1 MKMKNKF
8 KDLLLSV
15 LSKLSYPANKIIIQI
30 PKNPEHGDFT
40 TNYPMINAKEIGKA
54 PMEIAAIIAD
64 EINGLSGDL
73 IEKAVHV
80 APGFINVKINKNILS
95 NQLKK
100 IIEAGQNFGKNKNGG
115 NKSALIEFVSA
126 NPTGPLTV
134 GHGRNAILGDTVSN
148 ILEWNGYKINREYY
162 FNNAGRQMRMLGESV
177 YVRYMGL
184 LGESLEIP
192 EGGYEGL
199 YIKDIAKQ
207 IFDNHSD
214 KFKSDQENP
223 IFKQTAESYIF
234 DDIKKTLKK
243 IGLKF
248 DSFFNE
254 NTLYENKEI
263 DCVIDDLKSKKLIY
277 EKDGALWFKATEA
290 GRDADRVIVK
300 STGEPTYRLPDIAYH
315 KDKFNRGFDLM
326 VDVFG
331 ADHKDA
337 YPDVLAAIELLGY
350 PSDKVR
356 VLIHQFVTIL
366 KDGEPVKMST
376 RKANFISLDSLID
389 EVGPD
394 VTRFFFIMRSMNTHL
409 NFDLDLA
416 KEQSDANPVFY
427 IQYAHARCCNII
439 RRFDG
444 EASTLDPTVLNELNN
459 ELESQIISK
468 LLEFPEIIC
477 KSGDT
482 LEPQNISNYLAE
494 LSSIF
499 HSYYAKERVV
509 DLDNENLTKARIY
522 LVNSIRIVLRNGL
535 SVLGVSAPEKM

>member
-1 MKMKNKF
+1 MKNKF
-8 KDLLLSV
+8 KDILLSV
-15 LSKLSYPANKIIIQI
+15 LSSLSYPTDKIIIQI
-30 PKNPEHGDFT
+30 PKNPDHGDFT
-40 TNYPMINAKEIGKA
+40 TNYPMINSKKIEKA
-54 PMEIAAIIAD
+54 PMDIASIIVD
-64 EINGLSGDL
+64 EINKLSNDL
-73 IEKAVHV
+73 IEKVECI
-80 APGFINVKINKNILS
+80 APGFINVKINKDILS
-95 NQLKK
+95 NELEA
-100 IIEAGQNFGKNKNGG
+100 IIKADENFGKNKTGS

-148 ILEWNGYKINREYY
+148 ILEWNGYKISKEYY
-162 FNNAGRQMRMLGESV
+162 FNNAGRQMRVLGESV
-177 YVRYMGL
+177 YARYMEL
-184 LGESLEIP
+184 LGESMEIP

-199 YIKDIAKQ
+199 YIQDIAKL
-207 IFDNHSD
+207 IFNDYAD
-214 KFKSDQENP
+214 KFKNDKENP
-223 IFKQTAESYIF
+223 IFKQTAETYIF
-234 DDIKKTLKK
+234 NDIEKTLEK

-263 DCVIDDLKSKKLIY
+263 DNVIDSLKSKKLVY
-277 EKDGALWFKATEA
+277 EKDGALWFKGTEV
-290 GRDADRVIVK
+290 GRDSDRVIVK

-331 ADHKDA
+331 ADHMDA
-337 YPDVLAAIELLGY
+337 YPDVLSAIESLGY
-350 PSDKVR
+350 PSEKVR
-356 VLIHQFVTIL
+356 VLIHQFVTVL

-409 NFDLDLA
+409 NFDLNLA

-427 IQYAHARCCNII
+427 IQYAHARCCNML

-444 EASTLDPTVLNELNN
+444 DIKSIDSSVLDQLKN
-459 ELESQIISK
+459 ELESQITGK
-468 LLEFPEIIC
+468 LLEFPEIIKKC
-477 KSGDT
+477 SDS

-494 LSSIF
+494 LSSSF
-499 HSYYAKERVV
+499 HSYYARERVI
-509 DLDNENLTKARIY
+509 DPDNKTLTEARIY
-522 LVNSIRIVLRNGL
+522 LVNALRIVIRNGL
-535 SVLGVSAPEKM
+535 CILGISAPEKM

>member
-1 MKMKNKF
+1 MKNKF
-8 KDLLLSV
+8 KDVLLST
-15 LSKLSYPANKIIIQI
+15 LSSLNYPTDKIIIQI
-30 PKNPEHGDFT
+30 PKNPDHGDFT
-40 TNYPMINAKEIGKA
+40 TNYPMINSKEIGKT
-54 PMEIAAIIAD
+54 PMDIASIIVD
-64 EINGLSGDL
+64 EINKLSNDL
-73 IEKAVHV
+73 IEKVECI
-80 APGFINVKINKNILS
+80 APGFINVKINKDILS
-95 NQLKK
+95 NQLET
-100 IIEAGQNFGKNKNGG
+100 IIKADENFGKNKTGN

-148 ILEWNGYKINREYY
+148 ILEWNGYKISKEYY
-162 FNNAGRQMRMLGESV
+162 FNNAGRQMRVLGESV
-177 YVRYMGL
+177 YARYMEL
-184 LGESLEIP
+184 LGESMEIP

-199 YIKDIAKQ
+199 YIQDIAKL
-207 IFDNHSD
+207 ILNDYAD
-214 KFKSDQENP
+214 KFKNDKENP
-223 IFKQTAESYIF
+223 IFKQTAETYIF
-234 DDIKKTLKK
+234 NDIEKTLEK

-263 DCVIDDLKSKKLIY
+263 DNVIDNLKSKKLVY
-277 EKDGALWFKATEA
+277 EKDGALWFKGTEV
-290 GRDADRVIVK
+290 GRDSDRVIVK

-331 ADHKDA
+331 ADHMDA
-337 YPDVLAAIELLGY
+337 YPDVLSAIESLGY
-350 PSDKVR
+350 PSEKVR
-356 VLIHQFVTIL
+356 VLIHQFVTVL

-409 NFDLDLA
+409 NFDLNLA

-427 IQYAHARCCNII
+427 IQYAHARCCNML

-444 EASTLDPTVLNELNN
+444 DIKSIDSSVLNQLKN
-459 ELESQIISK
+459 ELESQITSK
-468 LLEFPEIIC
+468 LLEFPDIIKKC
-477 KSGDT
+477 SDS

-494 LSSIF
+494 LSSSF
-499 HSYYAKERVV
+499 HSYYARERVI
-509 DLDNENLTKARIY
+509 DLDNKTLTEARIY
-522 LVNSIRIVLRNGL
+522 LVNALRIVIRNGL
-535 SVLGVSAPEKM
+535 CILGISAPEKM

>member
-1 MKMKNKF
+1 MKNKF
-8 KDLLLSV
+8 KDILLSV
-15 LSKLSYPANKIIIQI
+15 LSSLSYPTDKIIIQI
-30 PKNPEHGDFT
+30 PKNPDHGDFT
-40 TNYPMINAKEIGKA
+40 TNYPMINSKKIEKA
-54 PMEIAAIIAD
+54 PMDIASIIVD
-64 EINGLSGDL
+64 EINKLSNDL
-73 IEKAVHV
+73 IEKVECI
-80 APGFINVKINKNILS
+80 APGFINVKINKDILS
-95 NQLKK
+95 NELEA
-100 IIEAGQNFGKNKNGG
+100 IIKADENFGKNKTGS

-148 ILEWNGYKINREYY
+148 ILEWNGYKISKEYY
-162 FNNAGRQMRMLGESV
+162 FNNAGRQMRVLGESV
-177 YVRYMGL
+177 YARYMEL
-184 LGESLEIP
+184 LGESMEIP

-199 YIKDIAKQ
+199 YIQDIAKL
-207 IFDNHSD
+207 IFNDYSD
-214 KFKSDQENP
+214 KFKNDKENP
-223 IFKQTAESYIF
+223 IFKQTAETYIF
-234 DDIKKTLKK
+234 NDIEKTLEK

-263 DCVIDDLKSKKLIY
+263 DNVIDSLKSKKLVY
-277 EKDGALWFKATEA
+277 EKDGALWFKGTEV
-290 GRDADRVIVK
+290 GRDSDRVIVK

-331 ADHKDA
+331 ADHMDA
-337 YPDVLAAIELLGY
+337 YPDVLSAIESLGY
-350 PSDKVR
+350 PSEKVR
-356 VLIHQFVTIL
+356 VLIHQFVTVL

-409 NFDLDLA
+409 NFDLNLA

-427 IQYAHARCCNII
+427 IQYAHARCCNML

-444 EASTLDPTVLNELNN
+444 DIKSIDSSVLDQLKN
-459 ELESQIISK
+459 ELESQITGK
-468 LLEFPEIIC
+468 LLEFPEIIKKC
-477 KSGDT
+477 SDS

-494 LSSIF
+494 LSSSF
-499 HSYYAKERVV
+499 HSYYARERVI
-509 DLDNENLTKARIY
+509 DPDNKTLTEARIY
-522 LVNSIRIVLRNGL
+522 LVNALRIVIRNGL
-535 SVLGVSAPEKM
+535 CILGISAPEKM